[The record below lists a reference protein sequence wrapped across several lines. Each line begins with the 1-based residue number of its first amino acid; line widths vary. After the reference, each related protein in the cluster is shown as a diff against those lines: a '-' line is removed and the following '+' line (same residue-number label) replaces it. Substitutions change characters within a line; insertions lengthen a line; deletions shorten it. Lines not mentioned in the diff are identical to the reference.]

1 VESGIRSLSRW
12 LARTT
17 TAAMPGSLMFGNPC
31 CKQTPCM
38 TWILCWLP
46 FNVIMCCPLM
56 FGTTQCTDNAFARTV
71 GRAVLLIVLGLPF
84 FALGLFCLAFSSAIG
99 IILDVVITLGYY
111 NDQCIAGSR
120 SRID

>member
-1 VESGIRSLSRW
+1 
-12 LARTT
+12 
-17 TAAMPGSLMFGNPC
+17 
-31 CKQTPCM
+31 
-38 TWILCWLP
+38 
-46 FNVIMCCPLM
+46 MCCPLM

-120 SRID
+120 SRIDCVTYWIDRSIE